1 MHTEYLLIV
10 RRLSNMMIFTHK
22 TMSFTIF
29 IYSLFIEKK
38 IKLLIF
44 VFKLYKVSYF

>member
-1 MHTEYLLIV
+1 MEYLLIV
-10 RRLSNMMIFTHK
+10 QRLSNIMKMFTHK

-44 VFKLYKVSYF
+44 VFKLYKISYF